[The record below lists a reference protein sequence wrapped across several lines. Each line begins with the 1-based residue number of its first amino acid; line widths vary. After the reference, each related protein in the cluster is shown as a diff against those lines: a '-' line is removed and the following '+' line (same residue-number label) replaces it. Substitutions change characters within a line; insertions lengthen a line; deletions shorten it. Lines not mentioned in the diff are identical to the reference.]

1 MHALKFIEQY
11 TNRKFNFTVCQL
23 KIIVMNTFLK
33 KIQIAISTG
42 IMTSWWAGQAYMAQS
57 KPSVSLVSTFLKER
71 DSINCE
77 VMNY

>member
-1 MHALKFIEQY
+1 
-11 TNRKFNFTVCQL
+11 
-23 KIIVMNTFLK
+23 MNTFLK